1 LQPSPHEIKIF
12 RYCDRSEKY
21 DKSKNSETSMK
32 PSDDDTMDLPEGDA
46 VEVPGNVPGW
56 IMLQQARLAAGVE
69 IEPLA
74 AVLKVSVRK
83 LQALEAGELNN
94 PSEMTFTRALAAS
107 VCRQLRIEPGPVL
120 NAWPGQSTDATAVP
134 KTLSNDGTPNA
145 ATALPGSA
153 QPTGSRS
160 WLGVLVVMLIGVG
173 VWMAYQQMQHAS
185 ERRQARATAQPTVT
199 APERAETAAPVVVE
213 VPAAPVTEIAP
224 AAGGAVEAAPVTPPA
239 VDATQPEEP
248 AKPGPIVNNQ
258 SAPLTPAAIGNHILV
273 LHALEASWIE
283 VTDVSG
289 ARVFTR
295 LMSAGDHVAIDEGGR
310 PLSVLIGNA
319 AGVRVYSRSKALDLT
334 DKARLNVARFDVN

>member
-1 LQPSPHEIKIF
+1 
-12 RYCDRSEKY
+12 
-21 DKSKNSETSMK
+21 MK

-46 VEVPGNVPGW
+46 GEVSGNVPGW
-56 IMLQQARLAAGVE
+56 IMLQQARIAAGVE

-83 LQALEAGELNN
+83 LQALEAGQLNN

-134 KTLSNDGTPNA
+134 KILSNDGTPNA

-153 QPTGSRS
+153 QPSGGRS
-160 WLGVLVVMLIGVG
+160 GLGVLVVMLIGVG

-199 APERAETAAPVVVE
+199 APERAETAAPAVVE
-213 VPAAPVTEIAP
+213 VLAAPVTEIAP
-224 AAGGAVEAAPVTPPA
+224 AAGGTVEAAPVTPPA
-239 VDATQPEEP
+239 VNATQPEEP

-258 SAPLTPAAIGNHILV
+258 SAPLTPAAIGNYILV

>member
-1 LQPSPHEIKIF
+1 
-12 RYCDRSEKY
+12 
-21 DKSKNSETSMK
+21 MK

-160 WLGVLVVMLIGVG
+160 WLGVLVVLLIGVG

-199 APERAETAAPVVVE
+199 EPERAETAAPAVVE

-224 AAGGAVEAAPVTPPA
+224 AAGGTVEAAPVTPPA
-239 VDATQPEEP
+239 VNATQPEEP

-258 SAPLTPAAIGNHILV
+258 SAPLTPAAIGNYILV

>member
-1 LQPSPHEIKIF
+1 
-12 RYCDRSEKY
+12 
-21 DKSKNSETSMK
+21 MK

-153 QPTGSRS
+153 QPSGGRS
-160 WLGVLVVMLIGVG
+160 GLGVLVVMLIGVG

-185 ERRQARATAQPTVT
+185 ERRQARATAQPTV
-199 APERAETAAPVVVE
+199 AEPERAETAAPVVVA

-239 VDATQPEEP
+239 VNATQPEEP

>member
-1 LQPSPHEIKIF
+1 
-12 RYCDRSEKY
+12 
-21 DKSKNSETSMK
+21 MK
-32 PSDDDTMDLPEGDA
+32 PSDDDTMNHSEGNA
-46 VEVPGNVPGW
+46 GEVHGNVPGW
-56 IMLQQARLAAGVE
+56 IMLQQARIAAGVE

-83 LQALEAGELNN
+83 LQALEAGQLNN

-134 KTLSNDGTPNA
+134 KILSNDGTPNA

-153 QPTGSRS
+153 QPSGGRS

-185 ERRQARATAQPTVT
+185 ERRQARATAQPTV
-199 APERAETAAPVVVE
+199 AEPERAETAAPVVVE
-213 VPAAPVTEIAP
+213 VPAASVTEIAP

-239 VDATQPEEP
+239 VNATQPEEP

>member
-1 LQPSPHEIKIF
+1 
-12 RYCDRSEKY
+12 
-21 DKSKNSETSMK
+21 MK

-83 LQALEAGELNN
+83 LQALEAGKLNN

-153 QPTGSRS
+153 QPSGGRS
-160 WLGVLVVMLIGVG
+160 WLGVLVVLLIGVG

-199 APERAETAAPVVVE
+199 EPERAETAAPAVVE

-224 AAGGAVEAAPVTPPA
+224 AAGGSVEAAPVTPPA
-239 VDATQPEEP
+239 VNAAQPEEP

>member
-1 LQPSPHEIKIF
+1 
-12 RYCDRSEKY
+12 
-21 DKSKNSETSMK
+21 MK
-32 PSDDDTMDLPEGDA
+32 PSDEDTMNHSEGNA
-46 VEVPGNVPGW
+46 GEVHGNVPGW
-56 IMLQQARLAAGVE
+56 IMLQQARIAAGVE

-120 NAWPGQSTDATAVP
+120 DAWPGQSTDATAVP
-134 KTLSNDGTPNA
+134 KTLPNDGTPNA
-145 ATALPGSA
+145 ATALPASA
-153 QPTGSRS
+153 QPTGGRG
-160 WLGVLVVMLIGVG
+160 WLGVLVVLLIGVG

-185 ERRQARATAQPTVT
+185 ERRQARATVQPAVIV
-199 APERAETAAPVVVE
+199 PERTEAAAPAVGE
-213 VPAAPVTEIAP
+213 VPAAPIAEIVP
-224 AAGGAVEAAPVTPPA
+224 AAGGTAEAAPVTPPA
-239 VDATQPEEP
+239 VTAAPPEEA

-295 LMSAGDHVAIDEGGR
+295 LMAAGDHVAIDQGGL

>member
-1 LQPSPHEIKIF
+1 
-12 RYCDRSEKY
+12 
-21 DKSKNSETSMK
+21 MK

-83 LQALEAGELNN
+83 LQALEAGQLNN

-160 WLGVLVVMLIGVG
+160 WLGVLVVLLIGVG

-199 APERAETAAPVVVE
+199 EPERAETAAPAVVE

-224 AAGGAVEAAPVTPPA
+224 AAGGSVEAAPVTPPA
-239 VDATQPEEP
+239 VNATQPEEP

>member
-1 LQPSPHEIKIF
+1 LQPSPHEIKISP
-12 RYCDRSEKY
+12 YCDRLKKY
-21 DKSKNSETSMK
+21 DKSKHPETSMK
-32 PSDDDTMDLPEGDA
+32 PSDDDTIDHSEGNA
-46 VEVPGNVPGW
+46 AEVSANVPGW

-94 PSEMTFTRALAAS
+94 PREMTFTRALAAS

-120 NAWPGQSTDATAVP
+120 DAWPGQSADATAVP

-145 ATALPGSA
+145 ATALPASA
-153 QPTGSRS
+153 QPTGGRG
-160 WLGVLVVMLIGVG
+160 WLGVLVVLLIGVG

-185 ERRQARATAQPTVT
+185 ERRQARATAQPAVI
-199 APERAETAAPVVVE
+199 APERTE
-213 VPAAPVTEIAP
+213 PAAAAVAEAPAASVTEIAP
-224 AAGGAVEAAPVTPPA
+224 PTGGTVETAPVTPPA
-239 VDATQPEEP
+239 VNATQPEAP

>member
-1 LQPSPHEIKIF
+1 
-12 RYCDRSEKY
+12 
-21 DKSKNSETSMK
+21 MK

-160 WLGVLVVMLIGVG
+160 WLGVLVVLLIGVG

-199 APERAETAAPVVVE
+199 EPERAETAAPAVVE

-224 AAGGAVEAAPVTPPA
+224 AAGGTVEAAPVTPPA
-239 VDATQPEEP
+239 VNATQPEEP

>member
-1 LQPSPHEIKIF
+1 M
-12 RYCDRSEKY
+12 R
-21 DKSKNSETSMK
+21 
-32 PSDDDTMDLPEGDA
+32 PSDDDTIDHSEGNA
-46 VEVPGNVPGW
+46 AEVSANVPGW

-94 PSEMTFTRALAAS
+94 PREMTFTRALAAS

-120 NAWPGQSTDATAVP
+120 DAWPGQSADATAVP

-145 ATALPGSA
+145 ATALPASA
-153 QPTGSRS
+153 QPTGGRG
-160 WLGVLVVMLIGVG
+160 WLGVLVVLLIGVG

-185 ERRQARATAQPTVT
+185 ERRQARATAQPAVI
-199 APERAETAAPVVVE
+199 APERTE
-213 VPAAPVTEIAP
+213 PAAAAVAEAPAASVTEIAP
-224 AAGGAVEAAPVTPPA
+224 PTGGTVEAAPVTPPA
-239 VDATQPEEP
+239 VNATQPEAP

>member
-46 VEVPGNVPGW
+46 GEVSGNVPGW
-56 IMLQQARLAAGVE
+56 IMLQQARIAAGVE

-83 LQALEAGELNN
+83 LQALEAGQLDN

-134 KTLSNDGTPNA
+134 KILSNDGTPNA

-153 QPTGSRS
+153 QPSGGRS

-185 ERRQARATAQPTVT
+185 ERRQARATAQPTV
-199 APERAETAAPVVVE
+199 AEPERAETAAPVVVE

-239 VDATQPEEP
+239 VNATQPEEP

-283 VTDVSG
+283 ITDVSG

>member
-1 LQPSPHEIKIF
+1 
-12 RYCDRSEKY
+12 
-21 DKSKNSETSMK
+21 MK
-32 PSDDDTMDLPEGDA
+32 PSDDDTIDHSEGNA
-46 VEVPGNVPGW
+46 AEVSANVPGW

-94 PSEMTFTRALAAS
+94 PREMTFTRALAAS

-120 NAWPGQSTDATAVP
+120 DAWPGQSADATAVP

-145 ATALPGSA
+145 ATALPASA
-153 QPTGSRS
+153 QPTGGRG
-160 WLGVLVVMLIGVG
+160 WLGVLVVLLVGVG

-185 ERRQARATAQPTVT
+185 ERRQARATAQPAVI
-199 APERAETAAPVVVE
+199 APERTEPAAAAVVE
-213 VPAAPVTEIAP
+213 APAASVTEIAP
-224 AAGGAVEAAPVTPPA
+224 PTGGTLEAAPVTPPA
-239 VDATQPEEP
+239 VNATQPEAP

>member
-1 LQPSPHEIKIF
+1 
-12 RYCDRSEKY
+12 
-21 DKSKNSETSMK
+21 MK

-83 LQALEAGELNN
+83 LQALEAGKLNN

-160 WLGVLVVMLIGVG
+160 WLGVLVVLLIGVG

-199 APERAETAAPVVVE
+199 EPERAETAAPAVVE

-224 AAGGAVEAAPVTPPA
+224 AAGGTVEAAPVTPPA
-239 VDATQPEEP
+239 VNATQPEEP

-258 SAPLTPAAIGNHILV
+258 SAPLTPAAIGNYILV

>member
-1 LQPSPHEIKIF
+1 
-12 RYCDRSEKY
+12 
-21 DKSKNSETSMK
+21 MK
-32 PSDDDTMDLPEGDA
+32 PSDDDTIDHSEGNA
-46 VEVPGNVPGW
+46 AEVSANVPGW

-94 PSEMTFTRALAAS
+94 PREMTFTRALAAS
-107 VCRQLRIEPGPVL
+107 VCRQLRLEPGPVL
-120 NAWPGQSTDATAVP
+120 DAWPGQSADATAVP

-145 ATALPGSA
+145 ATALPASA
-153 QPTGSRS
+153 QPTGGRG
-160 WLGVLVVMLIGVG
+160 WLGVLVVLLIGVG

-185 ERRQARATAQPTVT
+185 ERRQARATAQPAVI
-199 APERAETAAPVVVE
+199 APERTE
-213 VPAAPVTEIAP
+213 PAAAAVAEAPAASVTEIAP
-224 AAGGAVEAAPVTPPA
+224 PTGGTVEAAPVTPPA
-239 VDATQPEEP
+239 VNATQPEAP

>member
-1 LQPSPHEIKIF
+1 
-12 RYCDRSEKY
+12 
-21 DKSKNSETSMK
+21 MK

-83 LQALEAGELNN
+83 LQALEAGKLNN
-94 PSEMTFTRALAAS
+94 PSEMTFTRSLAAS

-153 QPTGSRS
+153 QPSGGRS
-160 WLGVLVVMLIGVG
+160 WLGVLVVLLIGVG

-199 APERAETAAPVVVE
+199 EPERAETAAPAVVE

-224 AAGGAVEAAPVTPPA
+224 AAGGTVEAAPVTPPA
-239 VDATQPEEP
+239 VNATQPEEP

-258 SAPLTPAAIGNHILV
+258 SAPLTPAAIGNYILV

>member
-1 LQPSPHEIKIF
+1 LQPSPHEIKISP
-12 RYCDRSEKY
+12 YCDRLKKY
-21 DKSKNSETSMK
+21 DKSKHPETSMK
-32 PSDDDTMDLPEGDA
+32 PSHDNTIDHSEGNA
-46 VEVPGNVPGW
+46 AEVSANVPGW

-94 PSEMTFTRALAAS
+94 PREMTFTRALAAS

-120 NAWPGQSTDATAVP
+120 DAWPGQSADATAVP

-145 ATALPGSA
+145 ATALPASA
-153 QPTGSRS
+153 QPTGGRG
-160 WLGVLVVMLIGVG
+160 WLGVLVVLLIGVG

-185 ERRQARATAQPTVT
+185 ERRQARATAQPAVI
-199 APERAETAAPVVVE
+199 APERTE
-213 VPAAPVTEIAP
+213 PAAAAVAEAPAASVTEIAP
-224 AAGGAVEAAPVTPPA
+224 PTGGTVEAAPVTPPA
-239 VDATQPEEP
+239 VNATQPEAP

>member
-1 LQPSPHEIKIF
+1 
-12 RYCDRSEKY
+12 
-21 DKSKNSETSMK
+21 MK

-74 AVLKVSVRK
+74 AVIKVSVRK

-153 QPTGSRS
+153 QPTGSQS
-160 WLGVLVVMLIGVG
+160 WLGVLVVLLIGVG

-199 APERAETAAPVVVE
+199 EPERAETAAPAVVE

-224 AAGGAVEAAPVTPPA
+224 AAGGTVEAAPVTPPA
-239 VDATQPEEP
+239 VNATQPEEP

>member
-1 LQPSPHEIKIF
+1 
-12 RYCDRSEKY
+12 
-21 DKSKNSETSMK
+21 MK
-32 PSDDDTMDLPEGDA
+32 PSDDDTMNHSEGNA
-46 VEVPGNVPGW
+46 VEEHGNVPGW

-120 NAWPGQSTDATAVP
+120 DAWPGQSTDATAVP

-145 ATALPGSA
+145 ATALPASA
-153 QPTGSRS
+153 QPTGGRG
-160 WLGVLVVMLIGVG
+160 WLGVLVVLLIGVG
-173 VWMAYQQMQHAS
+173 VWMAYKQMQHAS
-185 ERRQARATAQPTVT
+185 ERRQARATAQPAVIE
-199 APERAETAAPVVVE
+199 PERTETTA
-213 VPAAPVTEIAP
+213 PAAPVTEIAP
-224 AAGGAVEAAPVTPPA
+224 AAGGTAEAAPVTPPA
-239 VDATQPEEP
+239 VTAAPPEES

-258 SAPLTPAAIGNHILV
+258 STPLTPAAIGNHILV
-273 LHALEASWIE
+273 LHALETSWVE

-295 LMSAGDHVAIDEGGR
+295 LMAAGDHVAIDEGGR

>member
-199 APERAETAAPVVVE
+199 EPERAETAAPAVVE

-224 AAGGAVEAAPVTPPA
+224 AAGGTVEAAPVTPPA
-239 VDATQPEEP
+239 VNATQPEEP

>member
-1 LQPSPHEIKIF
+1 
-12 RYCDRSEKY
+12 
-21 DKSKNSETSMK
+21 MK

-160 WLGVLVVMLIGVG
+160 WLGVLVVLLIGVG

-185 ERRQARATAQPTVT
+185 ERRQARATAQPTV
-199 APERAETAAPVVVE
+199 AEPERAETAAPVVVE
-213 VPAAPVTEIAP
+213 VPAVPVTEIAP

-239 VDATQPEEP
+239 VNATQPEEP

>member
-1 LQPSPHEIKIF
+1 
-12 RYCDRSEKY
+12 
-21 DKSKNSETSMK
+21 MK
-32 PSDDDTMDLPEGDA
+32 PSDDDTIDHSEGNA
-46 VEVPGNVPGW
+46 AEVSANVPGW

-94 PSEMTFTRALAAS
+94 PREMTFTRALAAS

-120 NAWPGQSTDATAVP
+120 DAWPGQSADATAVP

-145 ATALPGSA
+145 ATALPASA
-153 QPTGSRS
+153 QPTGGRG
-160 WLGVLVVMLIGVG
+160 WLGVLVVLLIGVG

-185 ERRQARATAQPTVT
+185 ERRQARATAQPAVI
-199 APERAETAAPVVVE
+199 APERTEPAAAAVAEA
-213 VPAAPVTEIAP
+213 PAAPVTEIAP
-224 AAGGAVEAAPVTPPA
+224 PTGGTVEAAPVTPPA
-239 VDATQPEEP
+239 VNATQPEAP

>member
-1 LQPSPHEIKIF
+1 
-12 RYCDRSEKY
+12 
-21 DKSKNSETSMK
+21 MK
-32 PSDDDTMDLPEGDA
+32 PSDDDTIDHSEGNA
-46 VEVPGNVPGW
+46 AEVSANVPGW

-94 PSEMTFTRALAAS
+94 PREMTFTRALAAS

-120 NAWPGQSTDATAVP
+120 DAWPGQSADATAVP

-145 ATALPGSA
+145 ATALPASA
-153 QPTGSRS
+153 QPTGGRG
-160 WLGVLVVMLIGVG
+160 WLGVLVVLLIGVG

-185 ERRQARATAQPTVT
+185 ERRQARATAQPAVI
-199 APERAETAAPVVVE
+199 APERTE
-213 VPAAPVTEIAP
+213 PAAAAVAEAPAASVTEIAP
-224 AAGGAVEAAPVTPPA
+224 PTGGTVEAAPVTPPA
-239 VDATQPEEP
+239 VNATQPEAP

>member
-1 LQPSPHEIKIF
+1 
-12 RYCDRSEKY
+12 
-21 DKSKNSETSMK
+21 MK

-160 WLGVLVVMLIGVG
+160 WLGVLVV
-173 VWMAYQQMQHAS
+173 
-185 ERRQARATAQPTVT
+185 
-199 APERAETAAPVVVE
+199 
-213 VPAAPVTEIAP
+213 
-224 AAGGAVEAAPVTPPA
+224 
-239 VDATQPEEP
+239 
-248 AKPGPIVNNQ
+248 
-258 SAPLTPAAIGNHILV
+258 
-273 LHALEASWIE
+273 
-283 VTDVSG
+283 
-289 ARVFTR
+289 
-295 LMSAGDHVAIDEGGR
+295 
-310 PLSVLIGNA
+310 
-319 AGVRVYSRSKALDLT
+319 
-334 DKARLNVARFDVN
+334 

>member
-1 LQPSPHEIKIF
+1 
-12 RYCDRSEKY
+12 
-21 DKSKNSETSMK
+21 MK
-32 PSDDDTMDLPEGDA
+32 PSDDDTIDHSEGNA
-46 VEVPGNVPGW
+46 AEVSANVPGW

-94 PSEMTFTRALAAS
+94 PREMTFTRALAAS

-120 NAWPGQSTDATAVP
+120 DAWPGQSADATAVP

-145 ATALPGSA
+145 ATALPASA
-153 QPTGSRS
+153 QPTGGRG
-160 WLGVLVVMLIGVG
+160 WLGVLVVLLIGVG

-185 ERRQARATAQPTVT
+185 ERRQARATAQPAVI
-199 APERAETAAPVVVE
+199 APERTEPAAAAVAEA
-213 VPAAPVTEIAP
+213 PAAPVTEIAP
-224 AAGGAVEAAPVTPPA
+224 PKGGTVEAAPVTPPA
-239 VDATQPEEP
+239 VNATQPEAP

>member
-1 LQPSPHEIKIF
+1 
-12 RYCDRSEKY
+12 
-21 DKSKNSETSMK
+21 MK
-32 PSDDDTMDLPEGDA
+32 PSDDDTIDHSEGNA
-46 VEVPGNVPGW
+46 AEVSANVPGW

-94 PSEMTFTRALAAS
+94 PREMTFTRALAAS

-120 NAWPGQSTDATAVP
+120 DAWPGQSADATAVP

-145 ATALPGSA
+145 ATALPASA
-153 QPTGSRS
+153 QPTGGRG
-160 WLGVLVVMLIGVG
+160 WLGVLVVLLIGVG

-185 ERRQARATAQPTVT
+185 ERRQARATAQPAVI
-199 APERAETAAPVVVE
+199 APERTE
-213 VPAAPVTEIAP
+213 PAAAAVAEAPAASVTEIAP
-224 AAGGAVEAAPVTPPA
+224 PTGGTVEAAPVTPPA
-239 VDATQPEEP
+239 VNATQPEAT

>member
-1 LQPSPHEIKIF
+1 
-12 RYCDRSEKY
+12 
-21 DKSKNSETSMK
+21 MK

-46 VEVPGNVPGW
+46 GEVSGNVPGW
-56 IMLQQARLAAGVE
+56 IMLQQARIAAGVE

-145 ATALPGSA
+145 ATALPGNA
-153 QPTGSRS
+153 QPSGGRS
-160 WLGVLVVMLIGVG
+160 WLGVLVVLLIGVG

-199 APERAETAAPVVVE
+199 EPERAETAAPAVVE

-224 AAGGAVEAAPVTPPA
+224 AAGGTVEAAPVTPSAVVVTPPA
-239 VDATQPEEP
+239 VNATQPEEP

>member
-1 LQPSPHEIKIF
+1 
-12 RYCDRSEKY
+12 
-21 DKSKNSETSMK
+21 MK
-32 PSDDDTMDLPEGDA
+32 PSHDDTIDHSEGNA
-46 VEVPGNVPGW
+46 AEVSANVPGW

-94 PSEMTFTRALAAS
+94 PREMTFTRALAAS

-120 NAWPGQSTDATAVP
+120 DAWPGQSADATAVP

-145 ATALPGSA
+145 ATALPASA
-153 QPTGSRS
+153 QPTGGRG
-160 WLGVLVVMLIGVG
+160 WLGVLVVLLIGVG

-185 ERRQARATAQPTVT
+185 ERRQARATAQPAVI
-199 APERAETAAPVVVE
+199 APERTE
-213 VPAAPVTEIAP
+213 PAAAAVAEAPAASVTEIAP
-224 AAGGAVEAAPVTPPA
+224 PTGGTVEAAPVTPPA
-239 VDATQPEEP
+239 VNATQPEAP

>member
-1 LQPSPHEIKIF
+1 
-12 RYCDRSEKY
+12 
-21 DKSKNSETSMK
+21 MK

-46 VEVPGNVPGW
+46 GEVSGNVPGW
-56 IMLQQARLAAGVE
+56 IMLQQARIAAGVE

-83 LQALEAGELNN
+83 LQALEAGKLNN

-134 KTLSNDGTPNA
+134 KILSNDGTPNA

-153 QPTGSRS
+153 QPSGGRS
-160 WLGVLVVMLIGVG
+160 WLGVLVVLLIGVG

-199 APERAETAAPVVVE
+199 EPERAETAAPAVVE

-224 AAGGAVEAAPVTPPA
+224 AAGGTVEAAPVTPPA
-239 VDATQPEEP
+239 VNATQPEEP

>member
-1 LQPSPHEIKIF
+1 
-12 RYCDRSEKY
+12 
-21 DKSKNSETSMK
+21 MK
-32 PSDDDTMDLPEGDA
+32 PSDDDTMTHSEGDA

-83 LQALEAGELNN
+83 LQALEAGQLNN

-134 KTLSNDGTPNA
+134 KILSNDGTPNA

-153 QPTGSRS
+153 QPSGGRS

-173 VWMAYQQMQHAS
+173 VWMGYQQMQHAS

-199 APERAETAAPVVVE
+199 APERAETAPPAGVE

-224 AAGGAVEAAPVTPPA
+224 AAGGTVEAAPVTPPSVVVTPPA
-239 VDATQPEEP
+239 VNATQPEEP

>member
-1 LQPSPHEIKIF
+1 
-12 RYCDRSEKY
+12 
-21 DKSKNSETSMK
+21 MK

-56 IMLQQARLAAGVE
+56 IMLQQARIAAGVE

-160 WLGVLVVMLIGVG
+160 WLGVLVVLLIGVG

-199 APERAETAAPVVVE
+199 EPERAETAAPAVVE

-224 AAGGAVEAAPVTPPA
+224 AAGGTVEAAPVTPSA
-239 VDATQPEEP
+239 VNATQPEEP

>member
-1 LQPSPHEIKIF
+1 M
-12 RYCDRSEKY
+12 
-21 DKSKNSETSMK
+21 N
-32 PSDDDTMDLPEGDA
+32 PSDDDTMDHPAGDSA
-46 VEVPGNVPGW
+46 EVHRSVPGW

-120 NAWPGQSTDATAVP
+120 DAWPGQSVDATAVP
-134 KTLSNDGTPNA
+134 NTLPNDGTPNA
-145 ATALPGSA
+145 ATALPAGA
-153 QPTGSRS
+153 QPSGGRS
-160 WLGVLVVMLIGVG
+160 WLGVLVVLLIGVG

-185 ERRQARATAQPTVT
+185 ERRQARATTQ
-199 APERAETAAPVVVE
+199 PVVTEPKRTEPLVPVAVE
-213 VPAAPVTEIAP
+213 APTAPVTEIVVAT
-224 AAGGAVEAAPVTPPA
+224 GGAAEAAAVTPPA
-239 VDATQPEEP
+239 VTLTPPEET
-248 AKPGPIVNNQ
+248 AKAGPTVNNQ
-258 SAPLTPAAIGNHILV
+258 SAPLTPSAIGNHILV

-283 VTDVSG
+283 VTDASG

-295 LMSAGDHVAIDEGGR
+295 LMAAGDHVALNEGGR

-334 DKARLNVARFDVN
+334 DKARLNVARFDVK

>member
-1 LQPSPHEIKIF
+1 
-12 RYCDRSEKY
+12 
-21 DKSKNSETSMK
+21 MK

-83 LQALEAGELNN
+83 LQALEAGKLNN

-153 QPTGSRS
+153 QPSGGRS
-160 WLGVLVVMLIGVG
+160 WLGVLVVLLIGVG

-199 APERAETAAPVVVE
+199 EPERAETAAPAVVE
-213 VPAAPVTEIAP
+213 VPAAPVIEIAP
-224 AAGGAVEAAPVTPPA
+224 AAGGTVEGAPVTPPA
-239 VDATQPEEP
+239 VNVPQPEEA

-258 SAPLTPAAIGNHILV
+258 SAPLTPVAIGNHILV

>member
-1 LQPSPHEIKIF
+1 
-12 RYCDRSEKY
+12 
-21 DKSKNSETSMK
+21 MK
-32 PSDDDTMDLPEGDA
+32 PSDDDTIDHSEGNA
-46 VEVPGNVPGW
+46 AEVSANVPGW

-94 PSEMTFTRALAAS
+94 PREMTFTRALAAS

-120 NAWPGQSTDATAVP
+120 DAWPGQSADATAVP

-145 ATALPGSA
+145 ATALPASA
-153 QPTGSRS
+153 QPTGGRG
-160 WLGVLVVMLIGVG
+160 WLGVLVVLLIGVG

-185 ERRQARATAQPTVT
+185 ERRQARATAQPAVI
-199 APERAETAAPVVVE
+199 APERTE
-213 VPAAPVTEIAP
+213 PAAAAVAEAPAASVTEIAP
-224 AAGGAVEAAPVTPPA
+224 PTGGTVEAAPVTPPA
-239 VDATQPEEP
+239 VTVAPPEEP

-258 SAPLTPAAIGNHILV
+258 SALLTPAAIGNHILV